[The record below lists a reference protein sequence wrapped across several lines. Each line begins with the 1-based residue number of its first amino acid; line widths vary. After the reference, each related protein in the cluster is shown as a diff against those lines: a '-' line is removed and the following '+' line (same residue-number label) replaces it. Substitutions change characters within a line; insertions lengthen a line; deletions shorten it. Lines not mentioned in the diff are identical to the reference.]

1 MKSLLSEKVR
11 MLILHGV
18 GENGRTNLENVICS
32 IEEDLKMNEV
42 EQVRGFLTWAFFDW
56 EKRGFGHGTIDKRYA
71 KYISSK

>member
-1 MKSLLSEKVR
+1 MKGLLGEKVR

-18 GENGRTNLENVICS
+18 RGNGRDLENVICS
-32 IEEDLKMNEV
+32 IEENLTLNEV

-56 EKRGFGHGTIDKRYA
+56 EKRGFGHGNIDKRYA